1 MVIVPAKTSD
11 WSNIA
16 VLLQQASLPV
26 DDLGPSY
33 VDNFL
38 VARSAA
44 SSAEVAGA
52 IGLECFGDT
61 GLLRSLV
68 VVPHSQGSGA
78 GRRLVTELEAEAAR
92 RGIAEL
98 WLLTTDADAYFTKLG
113 YEAESRDVA
122 PDSIRETTEF
132 SKLCPSDAIVMRK
145 AI

>member
-1 MVIVPAKTSD
+1 MNIRPAGTAD
-11 WSNIA
+11 FETITGWLA
-16 VLLQQASLPV
+16 AARLPV
-26 DDLGPSY
+26 ADLSIDDMN
-33 VDNFL
+33 NFL
-38 VARSAA
+38 L
-44 SSAEVAGA
+44 AESGGTPVGTV
-52 IGLECFGDT
+52 GLEPFDGIA
-61 GLLRSLV
+61 LLRSLV

-98 WLLTTDADAYFTKLG
+98 WLLTTDADAHFTKLG

>member
-1 MVIVPAKTSD
+1 MNIRPAGTAD
-11 WSNIA
+11 FETITGWLA
-16 VLLQQASLPV
+16 AARLPV
-26 DDLGPSY
+26 ADLSIDDMN
-33 VDNFL
+33 NFL
-38 VARSAA
+38 L
-44 SSAEVAGA
+44 AESGGTPVGTV
-52 IGLECFGDT
+52 GLEPFDGIA
-61 GLLRSLV
+61 LLRSLV